1 MSWFPEPKLEDNTYA
16 RRQEHTLDW
25 LARSTVDRAVACRRF
40 LNQNI
45 AHLPAQDQGR
55 LVAALRRQMAE
66 RVLRTDRRTTTAGT
80 GCDRVV
86 RIWPTRTA
94 RSQTSGRSSTTAVA
108 IVEAMAPVF
117 NAEAGEQAKRRAPL
131 PPSSRQTCRQDG
143 MWAFHALPDIGLS
156 DSRRQFQAA
165 VLEMLRVPPPRS
177 LDETL
182 DLAKDL
188 PSGTVK
194 LQLLARRPDWT
205 HRLAWEAPLGGFDD
219 SMSRIAR
226 AVKRKREQVR
236 ESQEPVLLAIH
247 ASGISSDWE
256 DFDRAL
262 FGSTWERRDHRG
274 HVLDVGFHADGVFA
288 KAGNSKP
295 TYAGVLAFLAVG
307 FSVCDGPVLYHHPRF
322 EGPLPAPLLSLQQ
335 RSCDSLSRTI
345 IEKPSQVPGLMDAAL
360 GLVRV

>member
-1 MSWFPEPKLEDNTYA
+1 MSWFPEPALEDNTYA

-25 LARSTVDRAVACRRF
+25 LARSTIDRAVECRRF
-40 LNQNI
+40 LNHNV
-45 AHLPAQDQGR
+45 ARLPTDDQGR
-55 LVAALRRQMAE
+55 IVAALRSRWRSAFFELVVARFLQELEAAVSIELANTGGKRPDFRAE
-66 RVLRTDRRTTTAGT
+66 FSDGSV
-80 GCDRVV
+80 
-86 RIWPTRTA
+86 
-94 RSQTSGRSSTTAVA
+94 
-108 IVEAMAPVF
+108 IVEAVAPVF
-117 NAEAGEQAKRRAPL
+117 NAAIGQEAKRQVPL
-131 PPSSRQTCRQDG
+131 ISFIEANVPEGWCAG
-143 MWAFHALPDIGLS
+143 ILELPDIGLS
-156 DSRRQFQAA
+156 DSRQQFQAA
-165 VLEMLRVPPPRS
+165 VREMLRVPPPRS